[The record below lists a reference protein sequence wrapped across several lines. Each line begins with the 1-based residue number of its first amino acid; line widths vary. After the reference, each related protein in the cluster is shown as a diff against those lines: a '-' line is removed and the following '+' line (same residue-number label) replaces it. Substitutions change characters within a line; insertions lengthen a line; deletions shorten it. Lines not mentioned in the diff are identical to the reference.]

1 MTKVMEIDSEWR
13 DIIETQLKW
22 VDRWILPDLEGMYKG
37 PKGRIKLLQ
46 LIIDGKLVTK
56 SDTVK
61 LRCLGTYF
69 GQAIVEI
76 TGWPWKV
83 VEDKYGVDIA
93 IQVTERKEWIF
104 PITMISKRIEND
116 ERFDVK
122 KLFNDVVP
130 LIFRTDSDGTNT
142 IQ

>member
-22 VDRWILPDLEGMYKG
+22 VDRWMLPDLEGMYKG

-83 VEDKYGVDIA
+83 VEDKYGADIA

-122 KLFNDVVP
+122 ELFDDIVP
-130 LIFRTDSDGTNT
+130 LIFRADSNGTNT